1 MRLLVLP
8 LLFFLLGCASVE
20 GAPAVRPEAA
30 AEIADYPIGV
40 DLPAG
45 LYRLD
50 PRHASVT
57 FRIRHMDLSWFV
69 GRFNEK
75 NAELTLDPTDPSRSR
90 LSASVAAGSVDT
102 GLAGDEARAFDR
114 QIARALGAADAP
126 VIAFASTSIER
137 TGRFTARI
145 SGDLTMNGETH
156 PTVFEATFNGGRVD
170 PLRGGAMVVAFSA
183 RAVVD
188 RTLWRVS
195 EWRAFAGDEVDILI
209 EAELVKSRQSD

>member
-1 MRLLVLP
+1 MLVLP
-8 LLFFLLGCASVE
+8 LLLALLSCASVE
-20 GAPAVRPEAA
+20 GAPAVSREAA
-30 AEIADYPIGV
+30 VEAADYPVGV

-69 GRFNEK
+69 GRFNVK
-75 NAELTLDPTDPSRSR
+75 NAELTLDPADPSRSR
-90 LSASVAAGSVDT
+90 LSASVATDSVDT

-126 VIAFASTSIER
+126 VIAFTSTSIER

-145 SGDLTMNGETH
+145 SGDLAMNGETH
-156 PTVFEATFNGGRVD
+156 PAVFEATFNGGRVD

-188 RTLWRVS
+188 RTHWSVS
-195 EWRAFAGDEVDILI
+195 DWRAFTGDEVEILI